1 MSPRLARMATL
12 AALAFALT
20 CAPAYAAAPTA
31 FVYATSWDAQ
41 GARQYAAD
49 DAGMLTPL
57 TPPNAP
63 AGNTSTGAAASPD
76 GRSLYV
82 ADQGSD
88 SVSQYDISA
97 DGTLTPKTPAAVPTE
112 ASPFGIAIAP
122 DGDHVYVVNHVADT
136 VSVYDVESDGTL
148 SSAGPATPAG
158 AGALQVAITPDGA
171 SAYVTNPSDG
181 TISQYDVQ
189 PDGSLLPKTP
199 ATVDAAPSPAGIAV
213 SPDGDSVYATNRS
226 NPGTISQYD
235 VSSDGTLAPK
245 AAAKV
250 PAGVQPVAVA
260 TTADSV
266 YASNFGA
273 NTISQYDAGADGS
286 LTPKATPDVPSGRNP
301 WGLRPAPDGES
312 LYVAAYNDSA
322 VRQYDIGADG
332 QLAPKATPAA
342 AAGIHPVAVAA
353 VPAPAVRDAQA
364 PTIDLRTPPD
374 GAQYHLGQ
382 DVAAD
387 YSCADEGGS
396 GLASCEGDVPSGA
409 ALDTA
414 TAGQHSFTVTARDGE
429 GNAASVTHTY
439 TVAGY
444 PFGGFL
450 GSIQNG
456 AVIKPGTTVPIVFS
470 LGGDRGLHVL
480 AAGSPASGAVPCGSS
495 GAPVSTEPAES
506 PYPLR
511 FNATTGLYVFK
522 WRTKRAW
529 GGTCRAFVLTLSD
542 GSVHQLTVKFRRC
555 SSSLLAPRGA
565 IAVRLPVGA
574 AVRAR
579 LGA

>member
-1 MSPRLARMATL
+1 MARMATL
-12 AALAFALT
+12 AALVLALT
-20 CAPAYAAAPTA
+20 SAPAYAAAPTA

-41 GARQYAAD
+41 GVRQYAAD

-82 ADQGSD
+82 VDQGSD

-97 DGTLTPKTPAAVPTE
+97 DGTLTPKTSAAVATE

-122 DGDHVYVVNHVADT
+122 DGEHVYVVNHVADT
-136 VSVYDVESDGTL
+136 VSVYNVETDGSL

-158 AGALQVAITPDGA
+158 AGALHVAITPDGA

-189 PDGSLLPKTP
+189 ADGSLLPKTP

-213 SPDGDSVYATNRS
+213 SPDGASVYATNRS

-235 VSSDGTLAPK
+235 VSSSDGTLAPK

-250 PAGVQPVAVA
+250 PAGAQPVGVA
-260 TTADSV
+260 TAGASV

-273 NTISQYDAGADGS
+273 NTISQYDVDADGS

-301 WGLRPAPDGES
+301 WGLGSAPDGGS
-312 LYVAAYNDSA
+312 LYVAAYSDSA
-322 VRQYDIGADG
+322 VRQYDIGPGG

-342 AAGIHPVAVAA
+342 PAGAHPIAVAA
-353 VPAPAVRDAQA
+353 VQAPDARDAQA
-364 PTIDLRTPPD
+364 PTIDLRTPPE
-374 GAQYHLGQ
+374 GAQYQLGEN
-382 DVAAD
+382 VAAD

-396 GLASCEGDVPSGA
+396 GLASCAGDAPSGA

-456 AVIKPGTTVPIVFS
+456 ALIKPGATVPIVFS
-470 LGGDRGLHVL
+470 LGGDRGLDVL

-495 GAPVSTEPAES
+495 GPPASTEPAES
-506 PYPLR
+506 PYALR
-511 FNATTGLYVFK
+511 YNATTGLYVFK

-529 GGTCRAFVLTLSD
+529 RGTCRAFVLTLSD

-555 SSSLLAPRGA
+555 SSSLLAGCAA
-565 IAVRLPVGA
+565 IGGRLPPDA